1 MAQKNTRK
9 TMVSWLLLLVSNLI
23 ACNTDAFC
31 MKAASG
37 FREARQLLL
46 SAVSDRREVMTQ
58 LMGIGVTLAWMPP
71 PSSAGEI
78 GSRIT
83 QAITTSDLGV
93 SVRRSV
99 VKGAQTMDTLD
110 KQWEGFSD
118 RFSLGSERSKQGGRP
133 KPKVIPPLLPLDRD
147 VSNRILDTCDAVFS
161 DVTGIS
167 NSAVKGEIDKVSA
180 LVKPSFQRSGAD
192 LKTFDT
198 IVESSDQFNF
208 ASYVHFKAFGNL
220 LVEKKIDFRKFRR
233 EFERQCGTKLLTLL
247 NLDPNI
253 TPSSNRTEDLSV
265 RLQALDSLTRILH
278 DKGLVAST
286 ELSTIDPDL
295 ESDWA
300 EGLSDLQL
308 SLALDGDATQ
318 NAQILLQEQGFNL
331 IPSYT
336 KFMLGPLLRM
346 PGQKLLIEEYYMDTD
361 YNSNPDLFDVK
372 EVLLNIVLESQ

>member
-1 MAQKNTRK
+1 
-9 TMVSWLLLLVSNLI
+9 MVSWLLLFIFNLI
-23 ACNTDAFC
+23 AFQTEAFC
-31 MKAASG
+31 ISAAVG
-37 FREARQLLL
+37 FREARQLSLF
-46 SAVSDRREVMTQ
+46 AVSDRREAITQ
-58 LMGIGVTLAWMPP
+58 IMGIGVTLAWMPP

-110 KQWEGFSD
+110 KRWEGFSD

-133 KPKVIPPLLPLDRD
+133 KPKVIPPLLPLDKD
-147 VSNRILDTCDAVFS
+147 VANKILETCDAVFS

-167 NSAVKGEIDKVSA
+167 ISAVKREIDKVSA

-192 LKTFDT
+192 LETFDT
-198 IVESSDQFNF
+198 IVETGDQFNF
-208 ASYVHFKAFGNL
+208 ASYVHFKAYSNL
-220 LVEKKIDFRKFRR
+220 IVEKKIDFRNFRR
-233 EFERQCGTKLLTLL
+233 EFERQCGTKLLALL
-247 NLDPNI
+247 NLESNI
-253 TPSSNRTEDLSV
+253 ASSSNRTEDLAV
-265 RLQALDSLTRILH
+265 RLQAIDSLTMILH
-278 DKGLVAST
+278 DKGLVSAT
-286 ELSTIDPDL
+286 ELSAIDPDL
-295 ESDWA
+295 QSDWE
-300 EGLSDLQL
+300 EGLSDLEL

-318 NAQILLQEQGFNL
+318 NAQILLQEQGFKL

-336 KFMLGPLLRM
+336 KFMLGPLLQI

-372 EVLLNIVLESQ
+372 EVLLNIVLES